1 MTQHPII
8 IKDVCLSF
16 PHKLCFEAFSAQVH
30 YGSRIAIIG
39 VNGCGKSTLLKMIQ
53 GEVLVTEGV
62 IKIADN
68 IRIGYVPQHIE
79 ELDSLSG
86 GQRFNV
92 ALTDALACDPD
103 VLILDEPTNHL
114 DQHNRKSLMRLL
126 RMYKG
131 TLIVV
136 SHDVELLRTLI
147 DTLWHIDQGKIHAF
161 TGNYDDYIRERGIK
175 RSSIEDELNQL
186 SRQKKNVHQSL
197 MKEQS
202 RAKSSGAQGEKNIK
216 QRKWPTIVSGAKARR
231 AEETSGIKKSALRG
245 SREDL
250 LEKLSELRLPEIIKP
265 TFSLN
270 ADDIFDRTLVSISD
284 GSVGYFTDQPIV
296 RDICLSI
303 LTGERIAIIGDN
315 GSGKSTLIKGIL
327 NDAAVLK
334 SGTWV
339 MPKLSDIGYLDQSYA
354 TLDPTQTVFE
364 TIHTLV
370 PSWTHAEIRK
380 YLNDYLFRKNEEVNS
395 LTVNLSG
402 GERARLSLAQIGVKT
417 PKLLIL
423 DEITNNLDLE
433 ARAHVIEVITAYP
446 GAMIVISHDDDFLKE
461 IKIDS
466 AYQIGRGVLQ
476 RVLLP

>member
-16 PHKLCFEAFSAQVH
+16 PHKLCFEAFSAHVH

-53 GEVLVTEGV
+53 GEVLPTDGV

-68 IRIGYVPQHIE
+68 IRIGYVPQCIE

-147 DTLWHIDQGKIHAF
+147 DTLWHINQGAVHMFSGK
-161 TGNYDDYIRERGIK
+161 YDDYMSETGIQ
-175 RSSIEDELNQL
+175 RSAIESKLNQL
-186 SRQKKNVHQSL
+186 NHQKKNIHQAL
-197 MKEQS
+197 MKEQK
-202 RAKSSGAQGEKNIK
+202 RAKNSSLHGEKMID
-216 QRKWPTIVSGAKARR
+216 QRKWPTVSSAAKTRR
-231 AEETSGIKKSALRG
+231 AVETSGRKKSVLRTD
-245 SREDL
+245 RDDL
-250 LEKLSELRLPEIIKP
+250 LEKLSIVRLPELIKP
-265 TFSLN
+265 SFSLN
-270 ADDIFDRTLVSISD
+270 TDDIGMRSLVSVVE